1 MRSAVIVSTAR
12 TPIGR
17 AYRGAFND
25 TQAQALAGHAI
36 AEAVKRAGVDP
47 GEIDDVIIG
56 AAVQQGAQGSNV
68 ARQSAMRAGLPV
80 TVAAMSLDRQCSS
93 GMMAI
98 ATAAKEI
105 IHDGMTVAIGGGV
118 ESISLVQNEHANRFR
133 AQDPALV
140 EGLPALY
147 MTMLETAEI
156 VSDRYGISREAQD
169 EYSLRSQQRTA
180 AAQQAG
186 RFDDEIVAMP
196 STMLVTDRNT
206 GEVSPRQVTLDKDEG
221 NRPDTNL
228 EGLAALKPV
237 FKDGL
242 TIKEGRFITAG
253 NASQLSDGA
262 SAAVL
267 IEGSEAERRGL
278 RPLGIYRGIAVA
290 GCGPDEMGIGPVFAV
305 PKLLAAHG
313 LKTEDID
320 LWELNEAFACQVLYC
335 RDRLGIPH
343 DKLNV
348 NGGAISIGHPYG
360 MSGARMV
367 GHALIEG
374 KRRGAKFVVCTMCV
388 GGGMGAAGLFEVA

>member
-1 MRSAVIVSTAR
+1 MRRAVIVSTAR

-36 AEAVKRAGVDP
+36 AEAVKRAKVEP

-56 AAVQQGAQGSNV
+56 AALQQGSQGSNV
-68 ARQSAMRAGLPV
+68 ARQSALRAGLPE

-105 IHDGMTVAIGGGV
+105 MHDGMTIAIGGGV
-118 ESISLVQNEHANRFR
+118 ESVSLVQNEHANRYR
-133 AQDPALV
+133 AQDPELV
-140 EGLPALY
+140 AHIPALY

-156 VSDRYGISREAQD
+156 VSERYGISREAQD
-169 EYSLRSQQRTA
+169 EYALRSQQRTA

-186 RFDDEIVAMP
+186 RFDDEIAPLP
-196 STMLVTDRNT
+196 STMLVADRNS
-206 GEVSPRQVTLDKDEG
+206 GEVSPRRVTLDKDEG

-228 EGLAALKPV
+228 DGLAALKPV
-237 FKDGL
+237 FKDGQRV
-242 TIKEGRFITAG
+242 KEGKYITAG

-267 IEGSEAERRGL
+267 MEEGEAERRGL
-278 RPLGIYRGIAVA
+278 SPLGIYRGIAVA

-305 PKLLAAHG
+305 PKLLQQHG
-313 LKTEDID
+313 LTVDDID

-374 KRRGAKFVVCTMCV
+374 KRRGGKLVVVTMCV